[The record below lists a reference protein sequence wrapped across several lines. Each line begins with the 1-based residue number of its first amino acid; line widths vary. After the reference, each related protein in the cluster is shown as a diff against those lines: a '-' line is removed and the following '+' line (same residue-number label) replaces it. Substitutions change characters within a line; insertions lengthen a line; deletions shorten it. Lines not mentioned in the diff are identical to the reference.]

1 MTELKNAIVNGS
13 FPSRKKY
20 YPHIPRKL
28 IEITEKCIN
37 IDADKRYQD
46 VLDILNDMAKVNKN
60 LDWVYKKE
68 NGVYNWIND
77 DKVITMYKKDGK
89 WILKCKIIIEFERSF
104 DKLSDGFRYV
114 RKIIK
119 EDN

>member
-1 MTELKNAIVNGS
+1 MEVFHLE
-13 FPSRKKY
+13 KY

-60 LDWVYKKE
+60 LDWVYEKRME
-68 NGVYNWIND
+68 F
-77 DKVITMYKKDGK
+77 
-89 WILKCKIIIEFERSF
+89 II
-104 DKLSDGFRYV
+104 G
-114 RKIIK
+114 
-119 EDN
+119 